1 MHQFKVTISFLLLAI
16 FLTSCQGMQQ
26 TSQGAFQENM
36 RGVTPKDVQSFTQKI
51 ITGEYQ
57 FDLNR
62 TEQGQSSLYYETEWK
77 NLDLTPDE
85 EELGISEARLRIK
98 IRTQKLRRGMDEYTV
113 HNLKFTA
120 DLQGVTPESN
130 GDFVN
135 ITITPQREDYI
146 SDLYRDYKTEFD
158 AGVMEY

>member
-1 MHQFKVTISFLLLAI
+1 MYKLNTIFSLLFLGV
-16 FLTSCQGMQQ
+16 FFMSCQGMQQ
-26 TSQGAFQENM
+26 TSQGTFQENM
-36 RGVTPKDVQSFTQKI
+36 RGVTPKDVQSHTQRI
-51 ITGEYQ
+51 ITNEYQ
-57 FDLNR
+57 FDMNR

-85 EELGISEARLRIK
+85 EDLGISEARLRIK

-113 HNLKFTA
+113 HSLKFIA
-120 DLQGVTPESN
+120 DLQGITPESN

-135 ITITPQREDYI
+135 VTITPQRKDYI
-146 SDLYRDYKTEFD
+146 AEIYGDYKTEFD